1 MNAPEVS
8 KSLSIKVPIGDV
20 IDRITILE
28 VKLELL
34 KNEKQLINV
43 SNELESLRLDLAVS
57 GVKVEQNLVS
67 SLREVNRAIFRLM
80 DEVFTFTQVN
90 MEYALVAKE
99 TVDLNI
105 DRARLKRE
113 INLLSQSSLVEEKT
127 FFEEL

>member
-80 DEVFTFTQVN
+80 DEVFKFTQVN